1 MSLANKL
8 SVTDL
13 DLQGKRVL
21 IRVDFNVPMDGTTVT
36 NPAVSSPNVR
46 PRDTG

>member
-8 SVTDL
+8 SIEDV

-21 IRVDFNVPMDGTTVT
+21 IRVRARWTPTLSLWQL
-36 NPAVSSPNVR
+36 SS
-46 PRDTG
+46 